1 MKATLF
7 NLKGTKEG
15 TVDLPP
21 AFDTPYRPDLIQK
34 AVVASQANRKQ
45 PYGSDPFA
53 GKRTSAVSLGT
64 GRGLAQV
71 PRSHGR
77 GRKVPQ
83 TVSGRRCHPPKSTKS
98 YSLKINEKERRLA
111 VRSAIAATANAD
123 LVRSRG
129 HNFDDKVILPIV
141 ITDDVS
147 DLTKTKDIVEVFNN
161 IGISSDLDRSA
172 SPKVRAG
179 RGKTRG
185 RKYKRSKSILLV
197 TSDKVLLAARNVP
210 GVDAVTASEINTED
224 LAPGTHAGR
233 LTIWTESAIKE
244 VENK

>member
-15 TVDLPP
+15 TVDLPST
-21 AFDTPYRPDLIQK
+21 FNTPYRPDLIQK

-45 PYGSDPFA
+45 PYGADPFA

-71 PRSHGR
+71 PRSNGR
-77 GRKVPQ
+77 GRKSPN
-83 TVSGRRCHPPKSTKS
+83 TNSGRRCHPPKSTKS
-98 YSLKINEKERRLA
+98 YSLKINDKERRLA
-111 VRSAIAATANAD
+111 IRSAIAATANVD

-129 HNFDDKVILPIV
+129 HNFDDKITLPIV
-141 ITDDVS
+141 ITDDLS
-147 DLTKTKDIVEVFNN
+147 DLTKTKEVIDVLNN

-197 TSDKVLLAARNVP
+197 TSGKALLAAQNVP
-210 GVDAVTASEINTED
+210 GVDAVTASEVNTED

>member
-15 TVDLPP
+15 TVDLPS

-53 GKRTSAVSLGT
+53 GKRTSAKSLGS
-64 GRGLAQV
+64 GHGLAQV
-71 PRSHGR
+71 PRSNGR

-161 IGISSDLDRSA
+161 IGISFTTNLSITNIYSWD
-172 SPKVRAG
+172 
-179 RGKTRG
+179 
-185 RKYKRSKSILLV
+185 SK
-197 TSDKVLLAARNVP
+197 
-210 GVDAVTASEINTED
+210 
-224 LAPGTHAGR
+224 
-233 LTIWTESAIKE
+233 
-244 VENK
+244 

>member
-1 MKATLF
+1 MKATLL
-7 NLKGTKEG
+7 NLNGTKEG
-15 TVDLPP
+15 TVTLPS

-53 GKRTSAVSLGT
+53 GKRTSAESLGS

-71 PRSHGR
+71 PRSNGR
-77 GRKVPQ
+77 GRKAPQ

-98 YSLKINEKERRLA
+98 YSLKINDKERRLA
-111 VRSAIAATANAD
+111 IRSAIAATANPD
-123 LVRSRG
+123 LVRARG
-129 HNFDDKVILPIV
+129 HNFDEKVTLPIV
-141 ITDDVS
+141 VTDDFS
-147 DLTKTKDIVEVFNN
+147 DLTKTKDVIEVFNK
-161 IGISSDLDRSA
+161 IGISADLLRSA
-172 SPKVRAG
+172 SAKVRAG

-197 TSDKVLLAARNVP
+197 TSGDALLAAQNVP
-210 GVDAVTASEINTED
+210 GVDAVTASQINAED

-233 LTIWTESAIKE
+233 LTIWTESAVQE
-244 VENK
+244 VEHK